1 MNFCE
6 QDTKKDSACL
16 NLKKKKKKRTKQK
29 HEFNTDAHTFLGGGQ
44 L

>member
-16 NLKKKKKKRTKQK
+16 KKKKMKQK
-29 HEFNTDAHTFLGGGQ
+29 HEFTTDAHTFLCCGQ